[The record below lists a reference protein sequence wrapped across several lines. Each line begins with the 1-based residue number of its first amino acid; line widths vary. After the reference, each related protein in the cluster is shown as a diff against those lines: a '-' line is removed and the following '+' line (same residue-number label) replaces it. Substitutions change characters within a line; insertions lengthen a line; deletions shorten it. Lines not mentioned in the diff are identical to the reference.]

1 MIFVMPYTLKNSKSK
16 ALNTKSFSITY
27 YMGWFGRNSDDT
39 KNDSG
44 AKIDWDAYD
53 SLNNTNYKPENRGT
67 IEVPANAETVIYE
80 SPDGETY
87 EIPVSDL
94 IDADD
99 EGEITYSS
107 KGFSVSKPSYKPKT
121 HRINKHIGGGS
132 KYLAMS
138 LKQQGVA
145 RVR

>member
-53 SLNNTNYKPENRGT
+53 SLNNTNYKPEDRGT

-87 EIPVSDL
+87 EISISDL
-94 IDADD
+94 IEADD
-99 EGEITYSS
+99 DGEIKYSS
-107 KGFSVSKPSYKPKT
+107 KGRLGSRASHKPVLHKSSISIVHSFNNQSVLLGRQKM
-121 HRINKHIGGGS
+121 R
-132 KYLAMS
+132 
-138 LKQQGVA
+138 
-145 RVR
+145 